1 MMISPLSIKHIN
13 HITSDRYMYI
23 KILGFF
29 NNGMGKTPY
38 YINQNN
44 GKHKKNYLYVIIKEE
59 LIIDLFNQIKKNQGH
74 MTVFSLLDISHQ
86 HNYFA
91 SSYIYHR

>member
-1 MMISPLSIKHIN
+1 MYNIINVFEIVILVLLKKIIVFVNMMIFPLSIKHIN

-29 NNGMGKTPY
+29 NNGMDKTPY

-44 GKHKKNYLYVIIKEE
+44 VKH
-59 LIIDLFNQIKKNQGH
+59 IKKI
-74 MTVFSLLDISHQ
+74 FIC
-86 HNYFA
+86 NYFKK
-91 SSYIYHR
+91 S